1 MNRLAKLTLACGA
14 TALGALGL
22 GTTASADNLLG
33 LYAGVGVGESTVR
46 SDNGFDPYYPDDS
59 HPHHT
64 AYKAI
69 VGIRPIPFIGAEVEY
84 LDFGHSSSA
93 DSYDDRHDYYGAD
106 NTADSH
112 PKAGILYAVGYL
124 PLPFV
129 DIFVKGGVAR
139 LETNINTYDAY
150 SCTPYGSGP
159 GCDQVLI
166 GREHAWQTKAAY
178 GAGVQGH
185 ISHLNL
191 RAEYERIN
199 SSFGDPDAFMVSATW
214 TF

>member
-1 MNRLAKLTLACGA
+1 MNRVVKIVAL
-14 TALGALGL
+14 LGACLGAA
-22 GTTASADNLLG
+22 TASADNLLG
-33 LYAGVGVGESTVR
+33 FYAGAGIGESTVR
-46 SDNGFDPYYPDDS
+46 SDYGFDPAYPDNS

-64 AYKAI
+64 AWKAVI
-69 VGIRPIPFIGAEVEY
+69 GIRPIPFVGAEAEY
-84 LDFGHSSSA
+84 LDFGHNSSA
-93 DSYDDRHDYYGAD
+93 DVYGNRYGYYGYQNND
-106 NTADSH
+106 DSH

-139 LETNINTYDAY
+139 LETNVNTYGAIV
-150 SCTPYGSGP
+150 CTNGSNGTYGSSCGP
-159 GCDQVLI
+159 LLL
-166 GREHAWQTKAAY
+166 GRDHAWQTKAAY

-185 ISHLNL
+185 ILGLGL